1 MTNLKLVA
9 YDEETGKEVAIGTR
23 LQTSRGDS
31 VTLKGLSRQR
41 IPGKSGKI
49 LVEYDDRHGGG
60 TMEYYDK
67 VCNLRVDVV
76 DVDSAP
82 KTVTI
87 LQLANFVSKAAD
99 KVTYRVEQFKVH
111 PSYDSRADLKAS
123 MNAVTGMFSMVLELN
138 NYIEIED
145 SDVRSHVIE
154 ARKAVESL
162 YSKSNL

>member
-9 YDEETGKEVAIGTR
+9 YDEGTGKEVAIGTK
-23 LQTSRGDS
+23 LQTFRGDV
-31 VTLKGLSRQR
+31 VTLKSLSRSR

-49 LVEYDDRHGGG
+49 VVEYGDGG

-111 PSYDSRADLKAS
+111 PSYDNRADLKAS
-123 MNAVTGMFSMVLELN
+123 INAVTGMFAMVLELN

>member
-23 LQTSRGDS
+23 LKTSRGDS

-49 LVEYDDRHGGG
+49 VVEYGDGG

-76 DVDSAP
+76 DVDKQPVRFDLLDIA
-82 KTVTI
+82 KI
-87 LQLANFVSKAAD
+87 VSQEAKHLENRV
-99 KVTYRVEQFKVH
+99 KVFKVH
-111 PSYDSRADLKAS
+111 PSYDSRADLKADA
-123 MNAVTGMFSMVLELN
+123 NKLTGMFSLLIRLN
-138 NYIEIED
+138 KYFEIEG
-145 SDVRSHVIE
+145 SDVRDNVKA
-154 ARKAVESL
+154 AREAVESL